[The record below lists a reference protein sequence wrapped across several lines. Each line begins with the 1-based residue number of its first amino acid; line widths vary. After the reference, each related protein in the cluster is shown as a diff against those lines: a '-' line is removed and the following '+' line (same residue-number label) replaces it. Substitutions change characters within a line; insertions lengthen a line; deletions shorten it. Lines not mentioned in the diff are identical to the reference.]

1 MLFWNLHHLYNFL
14 IKLVPRLYLWRT
26 ILLFSPDLKFP
37 TITMTTNDTG
47 VYSQFGCDGLLCS
60 MLESATTYKDYP
72 LHHRHYCSKNI
83 YFGMRANKIIYQ
95 EVSFTKH
102 FLLPKILPNLFTAH
116 CEKFVSFK
124 TLSLTSEWMFTV
136 SFTFSACNEGY
147 PKVPEDFT
155 IMKKA
160 PTSAFTLKTL
170 LRHYTKR
177 ALTP

>member
-1 MLFWNLHHLYNFL
+1 MENNPLVLTWSQVPHNHNDNKWHGGLQSIWFWQFVMLHVRECYNLQGLS
-14 IKLVPRLYLWRT
+14 T
-26 ILLFSPDLKFP
+26 I
-37 TITMTTNDTG
+37 
-47 VYSQFGCDGLLCS
+47 
-60 MLESATTYKDYP
+60 YP

-136 SFTFSACNEGY
+136 SFTVSACNEGY

-155 IMKKA
+155 ITEKA

-170 LRHYTKR
+170 LRHY
-177 ALTP
+177 

>member
-1 MLFWNLHHLYNFL
+1 MCM
-14 IKLVPRLYLWRT
+14 RRT
-26 ILLFSPDLKFP
+26 VLLFSPDLQFP

-47 VYSQFGCDGLLCS
+47 VYSQIGLDKLLCF
-60 MLESATTYKDYP
+60 MLESATTYKDYPLSTIYP

-136 SFTFSACNEGY
+136 SFTVSACNEGY

-155 IMKKA
+155 FTEKT
-160 PTSAFTLKTL
+160 PTSAFPLKTI
-170 LRHYTKR
+170 LRHYAKR
-177 ALTP
+177 ALTPQ